1 MSSPTAE
8 APLRRLAPVMLGLA
22 ALWLLVPAWVLA
34 TRWDTVLAGHPA
46 YLVLIVA
53 ALAVG
58 LALSVAAARPRPRPR
73 RSGPLRILLTALG
86 VIGSVVVVGAIG
98 WLRPFAASPEA
109 AALARDG
116 SEAVA
121 VESSATSITLR
132 PTDSEPGAALIVQ
145 PGARVDPRAYV
156 PIAEQVAAAGHLVVI
171 VKQPLNIGFLAI
183 GAPEG
188 IQSRHPA
195 LARWAL
201 AGHSLGGV
209 AASQFVAGNPD
220 KADGLVLWASYPLD
234 SLADRDDLVVASI
247 SGSEDGLA
255 VPGDI
260 EASRADLPP
269 DTTFVEV
276 EGAVHA
282 FFGDYGEQPG
292 DGTATIGPAE
302 AQAQIVEATLAVLTA
317 IGSG

>member
-8 APLRRLAPVMLGLA
+8 APPRRLAPVTLALA
-22 ALWLLVPAWVLA
+22 AVWLLVPAWVLA

-46 YLVLIVA
+46 YLVLILA

-58 LALSVAAARPRPRPR
+58 VALSVAAARPRPRPR
-73 RSGPLRILLTALG
+73 RSGPLRILLTVLG
-86 VIGSVVVVGAIG
+86 VLGSVVVLGAVG

-121 VESSATSITLR
+121 VESSATMITLR
-132 PTDSEPGAALIVQ
+132 PADSEPGAGLIVQ

-188 IQSRHPA
+188 IQGRHPA
-195 LARWAL
+195 LERWAL

-255 VPGDI
+255 VPADI
-260 EASRADLPP
+260 DASRADLPP
-269 DTTFVEV
+269 ETTFVEI

-292 DGTATIGPAE
+292 DGTATIGRAE
-302 AQAQIVEATLAVLTA
+302 AQAQIVAATLAVLTEM
-317 IGSG
+317 GSG